1 MSLSQTS
8 ASAPRIRL
16 FSTSKTLAQ
25 SSTAHLPHLT
35 HHSTVHQ
42 ISVSSK
48 PSTHR
53 RALAIGHITFSNPSP
68 LGLIRAHALQKG
80 DVLAVARVAAIMAV
94 KNTSAIIPL
103 AHSGV
108 GVEACVVDL
117 ELVDAISSKNMNTQ
131 APESKEEAAKQLCER
146 IGDYGGVR
154 IAVSVSTT
162 AKTGVEMEALT
173 GVVGA
178 GLTVVDMCKAV
189 DRHIKLEGVEAVGKM
204 GGRSGGWGVFAGAE
218 V

>member
-1 MSLSQTS
+1 M
-8 ASAPRIRL
+8 
-16 FSTSKTLAQ
+16 
-25 SSTAHLPHLT
+25 
-35 HHSTVHQ
+35 
-42 ISVSSK
+42 
-48 PSTHR
+48 
-53 RALAIGHITFSNPSP
+53 
-68 LGLIRAHALQKG
+68 
-80 DVLAVARVAAIMAV
+80 AA

-117 ELVDAISSKNMNTQ
+117 ELVDAISSKTIHTLPSSEL
-131 APESKEEAAKQLCER
+131 PESKEEVAKQLCER

-189 DRHIKLEGVEAVGKM
+189 DRDIKLEGVQAVGKM
-204 GGRSGGWGVFAGAE
+204 GGKSGGWGVFAGDG